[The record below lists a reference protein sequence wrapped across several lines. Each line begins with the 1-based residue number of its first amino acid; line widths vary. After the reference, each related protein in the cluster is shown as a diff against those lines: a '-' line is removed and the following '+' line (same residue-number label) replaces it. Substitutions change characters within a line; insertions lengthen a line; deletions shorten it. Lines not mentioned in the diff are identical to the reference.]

1 MSPGMNDLA
10 ATLGSRLGE
19 VVEAST
25 DGFSVECYGLYVAPP
40 LGALVRC
47 SEDGPIY
54 GVVGQVATTSLDPA
68 RRPIAR
74 GRREDTEEAVYRSNP
89 QLERLLRTEFRAL
102 VVGHALD
109 GRIMRFLAPG
119 PPRIHAFVYSCVG
132 DDVREFT
139 SSLEFLPLLLSAP
152 IGSPDDI
159 VASFIRQA
167 SAHHPEPRAFL
178 VEAGREIATLL
189 GRDTQRLNGL
199 LKRLSP

>member
-1 MSPGMNDLA
+1 MNDHA
-10 ATLGSRLGE
+10 PSMGSRLGE

-25 DGFSVECYGLYVAPP
+25 GDFSVQCYELYDAPP

-47 SEDGPIY
+47 SEESPIY
-54 GVVGQVATTSLDPA
+54 GVVGQVATSSLDPA

-102 VVGHALD
+102 VVGHAVS

-119 PPRIHAFVYSCVG
+119 PPRIHAFVYSCAG
-132 DDVREFT
+132 EEVRDFT
-139 SSLEFLPLLLSAP
+139 ASLESLPLLLSAP

-167 SAHHPEPRAFL
+167 SAHHPEPRSFL
-178 VEAGREIATLL
+178 VEAGREIAALL

>member
-1 MSPGMNDLA
+1 MSPGMNDHA

-25 DGFSVECYGLYVAPP
+25 GDFSVQCYELYEAPP

-47 SEDGPIY
+47 SDDSPIY
-54 GVVGQVATTSLDPA
+54 GVVGQVATTSLDSA

-74 GRREDTEEAVYRSNP
+74 GRREDSEEAVYRSNP

-109 GRIMRFLAPG
+109 SRIMRFLAPG

>member
-1 MSPGMNDLA
+1 MSPGMNDHA
-10 ATLGSRLGE
+10 PAMATRLGE

-25 DGFSVECYGLYVAPP
+25 GDFSVECYELYEAPP

-47 SEDGPIY
+47 SEDSPIY

-74 GRREDTEEAVYRSNP
+74 GRGEDTEDAVYRSNP

-102 VVGHALD
+102 VVGHAIG
-109 GRIMRFLAPG
+109 GRTMRFLAPG
-119 PPRIHAFVYSCVG
+119 PPRIHAFVYSCAG
-132 DDVREFT
+132 EEVRDFT
-139 SSLEFLPLLLSAP
+139 SSLEFLPLLLAAP
-152 IGSPDDI
+152 TGSPDDI
-159 VASFIRQA
+159 VASFVRQA
-167 SAHHPEPRAFL
+167 SIHHQDPGAFL
-178 VEAGREIATLL
+178 LEAGREIATLL

>member
-1 MSPGMNDLA
+1 MSPGMNDHA
-10 ATLGSRLGE
+10 AALGNRLGE

-25 DGFSVECYGLYVAPP
+25 GDFSVQCYELYEAPP

-47 SEDGPIY
+47 SDDSPIY
-54 GVVGQVATTSLDPA
+54 GVVGQVATTSLDSA

-74 GRREDTEEAVYRSNP
+74 GRREDSEEAVYRSNP

-109 GRIMRFLAPG
+109 SRIMRFLAPG

>member
-1 MSPGMNDLA
+1 MNDRSPA
-10 ATLGSRLGE
+10 VDSRLGE

-25 DGFSVECYGLYVAPP
+25 GDFSVECYELYEAPP

-54 GVVGQVATTSLDPA
+54 GVVGQVATSSLDPA

-74 GRREDTEEAVYRSNP
+74 GRHENTEEAVYRSNP

-102 VVGHALD
+102 VVGHAV
-109 GRIMRFLAPG
+109 GSRMMRFLAPG
-119 PPRIHAFVYSCVG
+119 PPRIHAFVYACAG
-132 DDVREFT
+132 EEVRDFT

-159 VASFIRQA
+159 VASFVRQA
-167 SAHHPEPRAFL
+167 SVYHPEPREFL
-178 VEAGREIATLL
+178 LEAGREIATLL

-199 LKRLSP
+199 LKRLSS